1 MINRNKTNYGA
12 ILTIYF
18 VHVTEQRYHFH
29 LIVGCGFIVIKQ
41 LRIINTIIIQYIN
54 SIHWNANHPKDRW
67 VIISIQ
73 KYRHYK

>member
-1 MINRNKTNYGA
+1 MFVIKTINRNKTNYGA

-41 LRIINTIIIQYIN
+41 FCEYQYYIYIGMQIIQKI
-54 SIHWNANHPKDRW
+54 DG
-67 VIISIQ
+67 
-73 KYRHYK
+73 